1 MKIAFVY
8 DVVYPWVKGGVE
20 KRIHELAERLAVRGH
35 DVHIIGMKY
44 WEGPDTMT
52 QGGVTLHGIC
62 PARPLYVGGR
72 RSIRQ
77 ALWFGALLVP
87 FLVREDFDLI
97 DCQQFP
103 FFSCFSV
110 SLATVLKKEHCAI
123 TWHEVWDESW
133 YDYLGWPGF
142 FGRVTERLVA
152 RLPYPRIAVS
162 ATTAGKLRLLG
173 IRQEPCIVPNG
184 IDTGRIQTI
193 PPAHNTSDIIF
204 TGRLIREKHIDL
216 LVRAF
221 FRLLQECP
229 ERAMI
234 ILGEGPERGSLEAL
248 IRNLGITDRVQIIP
262 FVESHDA
269 VIGLMKA
276 SHVFVIPS
284 TREGFG
290 IAALEALGCGLP
302 VVTVDHPDNAVR
314 ELITEQTGFLSSL
327 SENDLSATIRVA
339 LANYPSMKTA
349 CRAIAET
356 HDWETMV
363 DRLEREYRR
372 IVPG

>member
-8 DVVYPWVKGGVE
+8 DVIYPYVKGGVE
-20 KRIHELAERLAVRGH
+20 NRIREMADRLASRGH
-35 DVHIIGMKY
+35 DVHIVGMKF
-44 WEGPDTMT
+44 WEGPDTLK
-52 QGGVTLHGIC
+52 QGKVTLHGIC
-62 PARPLYVGGR
+62 PARPLYMGGR
-72 RSIRQ
+72 RSIRE
-77 ALWFGALLVP
+77 AVWFGAILVP
-87 FLVREDFDLI
+87 FLLREDFDLI

-103 FFSCFSV
+103 FFPCFSV
-110 SLATVLKKEHCAI
+110 SLITVLKKKHCAI

-133 YDYLGWPGF
+133 YEYLGWPGF
-142 FGRVTERLVA
+142 FGRVTERIVA
-152 RLPYPRIAVS
+152 RLPHPRIAVS
-162 ATTAGKLRLLG
+162 ATTAGKLRHLG

-184 IDTGRIQTI
+184 IDTVRLRAT
-193 PPAHNTSDIIF
+193 PPGQNTSDIIF
-204 TGRLIREKHIDL
+204 TGRLIREKHADL

-221 FRLLQECP
+221 FRLLQERP
-229 ERAMI
+229 ESAMI

-248 IRNLGITDRVQIIP
+248 IRDLGLTDRVQIIP

-314 ELITEQTGFLSSL
+314 ELITEQTGFLSPL
-327 SENDLSATIRVA
+327 SEDDLSATIRVA
-339 LANYPSMKTA
+339 LANYPSMKPA
-349 CRAIAET
+349 CRAMAAT
-356 HDWETMV
+356 YDWETMV
-363 DRLEREYRR
+363 DRLEREYRC